1 MSSLHFSSGPTFEV
15 SPAHS
20 PWWRLRTLAALALG
34 AASVCAIMGLL
45 QYFGYATYFSP
56 WIQAAPP
63 GQAYANFGQ
72 RNHLATVLSMGLA
85 LALFMPP
92 MRWCRVASWPA
103 MPWLIVPWLV
113 VALAATGS
121 RTGLAQLVALL
132 GVLALARGWRRPGAW
147 GAGLLALGAYGLA
160 SWGLPWLAGLPE
172 QTGAALARLD
182 DSANGCQSRW
192 VLWGNVLHLIAQKP
206 WLGWGWGELDYAH
219 FITLYPGTR
228 FCDIVDNAHNL
239 PLHLAVE
246 LGVPVALVAC
256 GLLGWVLWRARPWR
270 ETQPERQVLWLVLG
284 MVGLH
289 SMVEYPLWYWPFQ
302 LAVLLSAALLWAGRR
317 SSDGHAAGGDVQQ
330 GVSGTGRGWVR
341 LGAWGKA
348 FRPPGLYWS
357 ALLAIALIALGAYAA
372 WDHWRV
378 SQLYLPQAQRAAAY
392 REDTL
397 AKVQGSWLFHS
408 QVAFAELTTTP
419 LTLANAAHVHAL
431 ALEMLHYSPEP
442 RVIEP
447 LIESATLLGR
457 QQEAVYYLARYRAA
471 FPAEHAL
478 WAQGL
483 RSTGER

>member
-1 MSSLHFSSGPTFEV
+1 MSLLHTPLPFASPPGPRYG
-15 SPAHS
+15 PQH
-20 PWWRLRTLAALALG
+20 WLRTLAALALG
-34 AASVCAIMGLL
+34 VASVCALMGLL
-45 QYFGYATYFSP
+45 QYFGYAAYFSP
-56 WIQAAPP
+56 WIQAATP

-85 LALFMPP
+85 VALFMPP
-92 MRWCRVASWPA
+92 TRWRWVGLQWL
-103 MPWLIVPWLV
+103 PWIVLPWLV

-121 RTGLAQLVALL
+121 RTGLAQLLALL
-132 GVLALARGWRRPGAW
+132 GVLALAHGWRRPGAW
-147 GAGLLALGAYGLA
+147 GAGLLALVAYGLA
-160 SWGLPWLAGLPE
+160 SWWLPVLAGLPE

-182 DSANGCQSRW
+182 DAANGCQSRL

-256 GLLGWVLWRARPWR
+256 GLLGWVLWRAQPWR
-270 ETQPERQVLWLVLG
+270 ETQPERQTLWLVLG

-302 LAVLLSAALLWAGRR
+302 LAVFLSAALLWAGG
-317 SSDGHAAGGDVQQ
+317 SA
-330 GVSGTGRGWVR
+330 VR
-341 LGAWGKA
+341 V
-348 FRPPGLYWS
+348 FRPPALYS
-357 ALLAIALIALGAYAA
+357 FAPLAIVLIALGAYAA

-378 SQLYLPQAQRAAAY
+378 SQLYMPQAQRAAAY

-397 AKVQGSWLFHS
+397 PKVQGSWLFRN

-419 LTLANAAHVHAL
+419 LTRANAAHVHAL
-431 ALEMLHYSPEP
+431 ALEVLHYSPEP

-447 LIESATLLGR
+447 LIESATLLGQ

-478 WAQGL
+478 WARGL